1 VSGGEPPTP
10 GAAGGAPA
18 VAPADPLPPAPPPAA
33 GAGGPPGGAPGAP
46 AGAGAPV
53 GLWALFVLFLRA
65 GMIFGGGLACT
76 AVLLQELVDR
86 RKALTRSHFLALYGL
101 ARLIPSGTTTALAVG
116 LGQLFGGF
124 PGTAVALLGIAL
136 PSLIPTIALTI
147 FYESVQG
154 SPWLDLLPVTLLPA
168 AVALLAS
175 AVLSIGREVARPT
188 LEPVFA
194 AVAFG
199 AALALGINPGVLL
212 VLGGLLGAVLLRGE
226 PAEGPRR

>member
-1 VSGGEPPTP
+1 VPPGEPGTP
-10 GAAGGAPA
+10 DAAPLAGEGPA
-18 VAPADPLPPAPPPAA
+18 APPPPVAGPAA
-33 GAGGPPGGAPGAP
+33 AP
-46 AGAGAPV
+46 GAPV

-76 AVLLQELVDR
+76 AVLLQELVER

-101 ARLIPSGTTTALAVG
+101 ARLIPSGTSTALAVG
-116 LGQLFGGF
+116 LGQLLGGF
-124 PGTAVALLGIAL
+124 PGTVMALLGIAL

-154 SPWLDLLPVTLLPA
+154 SPWLDLVPVTLLPA

-175 AVLSIGREVARPT
+175 AVLTIGREVARPT

-194 AVAFG
+194 AVAF
-199 AALALGINPGVLL
+199 AAAVALGVNPGVLL
-212 VLGGLLGAVLLRGE
+212 VLGGLLGAVLLRGA

>member
-1 VSGGEPPTP
+1 VSPGDSPTG
-10 GAAGGAPA
+10 GAAG
-18 VAPADPLPPAPPPAA
+18 VSPAA
-33 GAGGPPGGAPGAP
+33 
-46 AGAGAPV
+46 AGAPV

-76 AVLLQELVDR
+76 AVLLQELAER

-124 PGTAVALLGIAL
+124 PGTVVALLGIAL

-175 AVLSIGREVARPT
+175 AVLSIGREVAKPT

-194 AVAFG
+194 AVAFV
-199 AALALGINPGVLL
+199 AALTLGINPGVLL
-212 VLGGLLGAVLLRGE
+212 VLGGLLGAVLLRGA

>member
-1 VSGGEPPTP
+1 VE
-10 GAAGGAPA
+10 
-18 VAPADPLPPAPPPAA
+18 
-33 GAGGPPGGAPGAP
+33 
-46 AGAGAPV
+46 
-53 GLWALFVLFLRA
+53 
-65 GMIFGGGLACT
+65 
-76 AVLLQELVDR
+76 R
-86 RKALTRSHFLALYGL
+86 RTALTRSHFLALYGL

-124 PGTAVALLGIAL
+124 PGTVVALLGIAL
-136 PSLIPTIALTI
+136 PSLIPTIALTV

-175 AVLSIGREVARPT
+175 AVLSIGREVAKPT

-194 AVAFG
+194 AVAFV

-212 VLGGLLGAVLLRGE
+212 VLGGLLGAVLLRGA

>member
-1 VSGGEPPTP
+1 MSGGEPPTP

-18 VAPADPLPPAPPPAA
+18 GAPADPLPPAPPPAA
-33 GAGGPPGGAPGAP
+33 GAGGP
-46 AGAGAPV
+46 PV